1 MKFKVR
7 LLAIFLIGL
16 FSIQPTI
23 SLSDDSLETVQ
34 LTLVITAAD
43 EINLTAVKQVEK
55 GINSFEAI
63 SELVAM
69 KAKET
74 DMGTYEELT
83 ISPKMITEFVSFAQ
97 KTKLI
102 DEPKNIKANYWDEKK
117 QRIILFVKNLF
128 AILFFLKSSFW
139 RLYFILFNIKF
150 TQS

>member
-7 LLAIFLIGL
+7 LLVIFLIGL

-63 SELVAM
+63 AQLVAM

-74 DMGTYEELT
+74 DWGPQIMSLGGVEAIGNTYWALYVNG
-83 ISPKMITEFVSFAQ
+83 SMSMVGAKDV
-97 KTKLI
+97 
-102 DEPKNIKANYWDEKK
+102 
-117 QRIILFVKNLF
+117 ILLADTFIRLNLEAF
-128 AILFFLKSSFW
+128 
-139 RLYFILFNIKF
+139 
-150 TQS
+150 

>member
-7 LLAIFLIGL
+7 LLVIFLIGL

-63 SELVAM
+63 AQLVAM

-74 DMGTYEELT
+74 DWGPQIMSLGGVEAIGNTYWALYVNG
-83 ISPKMITEFVSFAQ
+83 SMSVVGAKDV
-97 KTKLI
+97 
-102 DEPKNIKANYWDEKK
+102 
-117 QRIILFVKNLF
+117 ILLADTYIRLNLEAF
-128 AILFFLKSSFW
+128 
-139 RLYFILFNIKF
+139 
-150 TQS
+150 

>member
-7 LLAIFLIGL
+7 FLVIFLIGL

-34 LTLVITAAD
+34 LTLVITSAD
-43 EINLTAVKQVEK
+43 EINLTAVKLVEK

-74 DMGTYEELT
+74 DWGPQIMSLGGVEA
-83 ISPKMITEFVSFAQ
+83 IG
-97 KTKLI
+97 
-102 DEPKNIKANYWDEKK
+102 NNYWALYVNGSMSMVGAKDV
-117 QRIILFVKNLF
+117 ILLADTFIRLNLEPF
-128 AILFFLKSSFW
+128 
-139 RLYFILFNIKF
+139 
-150 TQS
+150 

>member
-7 LLAIFLIGL
+7 ILAIFLIGL

-34 LTLVITAAD
+34 LTLVITSAD

-74 DMGTYEELT
+74 DWGPQIMSLGGVEAIGNTYWAIYVNGS
-83 ISPKMITEFVSFAQ
+83 ISMVGAKDV
-97 KTKLI
+97 
-102 DEPKNIKANYWDEKK
+102 
-117 QRIILFVKNLF
+117 ILLADTFIRLNLEAF
-128 AILFFLKSSFW
+128 
-139 RLYFILFNIKF
+139 
-150 TQS
+150 